1 MSSSLAVTTG
11 LATGIDTASLI
22 SSLMSVERQPET
34 ILQAKQS
41 TINAKVSEFTT
52 ILGKLSSLQ
61 TLAKGINTSD
71 SFMSKT
77 VDVSDS
83 SVAKATTSSTAMQG
97 SHQIKITSLAQNQIA
112 TSDGYSDET
121 DTSYC
126 SAGSFT
132 ITSSKDPG
140 NPVTVNLTGPT
151 SMDGLAAAINSSN
164 SGVNASVINDGS
176 GSPYRLVIAGNDA
189 YSYTFDF
196 SAIADSNNNLA
207 KLDDPVSN
215 PQNFTQSAQMASFTV
230 DGISV
235 TKASNTVSDV
245 IPGVT
250 FTLLQGPADGS
261 APGTTKNVTLNVNND
276 VDAVKKKINDFV
288 TGYNA
293 VMFELKGQSD
303 YNTTTK
309 KGGTLSGDSTV
320 RTIQSQLQSIL
331 TTSVSGVTGQYS
343 ILSNVGIATQQDG
356 SLKVDDA
363 TLTDALNNHFN
374 DVVDLFT
381 HNGDTDGLSN
391 EQYGVAAQFNNILDT
406 MTASYVG
413 PTYDKNGL
421 VATSINS
428 LKTQSSDID
437 DQIAAME
444 LRLTAVQTN
453 YQKQFAAMETFVSN
467 MQSQGNAMVA
477 MMNSLS
483 YA

>member
-1 MSSSLAVTTG
+1 MSSSLAVSTG

-22 SSLMSVERQPET
+22 SSLMSLERQPET
-34 ILQAKQS
+34 VLQATQTK
-41 TINAKVSEFTT
+41 INAKVSEFTT

-61 TLAKGINTSD
+61 TLAQGINTPA

-97 SHQIKITSLAQNQIA
+97 SHQIKITSLAQNQIS
-112 TSDGYSDET
+112 TTDGYTDET

-132 ITSSKDPG
+132 ITSSNDPS
-140 NPVTVNLTGPT
+140 NPITVNLTGPT

-164 SGVNASVINDGS
+164 AGVNASVINDGS
-176 GSPYRLVIAGNDA
+176 GTPYRLVIAGNDA
-189 YSYTFDF
+189 YSYSFDF

-207 KLDDPVSN
+207 KLDDPVGN
-215 PQNFTQSAQMASFTV
+215 PQNFTQSAQMASFSV
-230 DGISV
+230 DGIPV

-276 VDAVKKKINDFV
+276 VDAVKQKINDFV

-303 YNTTTK
+303 YNATTK
-309 KGGTLSGDSTV
+309 QGGTLSGDPTV
-320 RTIQSQLQSIL
+320 QMIQYQLQNIL
-331 TTSVSGVTGQYS
+331 TTPVSGVTGQYS
-343 ILSNVGIATQQDG
+343 ILSSIGLATQQDG

-381 HNGDTDGLSN
+381 HNGSTDGLSN
-391 EQYGVAAQFNNILDT
+391 NQYGVAAQFNNILDT
-406 MTASYVG
+406 MTAAYVG

-428 LKTQSSDID
+428 LKTQSSNID
-437 DQIAAME
+437 DQIATME
-444 LRLTAVQTN
+444 VRLASVQTN
-453 YQKQFAAMETFVSN
+453 YQNQFAAMETFVSN

-477 MMNSLS
+477 MMNGTSV
-483 YA
+483 A